1 MHSPMHS
8 FGESRTQPST
18 PCSHSME
25 CGGSRSSFIGSDAE
39 TFLRRR
45 AFFKSAAAPA
55 ASETESIMRQANS
68 AVHFAASETCF
79 SFSQS
84 YSPRQKER
92 GRPAREFKTQPHAD
106 EPCALQSPAAFCG
119 FQSTKLEMRFRKFR
133 LNF

>member
-25 CGGSRSSFIGSDAE
+25 CGGSRSSFIGSDVE

-55 ASETESIMRQANS
+55 ASETESIMRHCYQKAK
-68 AVHFAASETCF
+68 
-79 SFSQS
+79 
-84 YSPRQKER
+84 QKETPVKR
-92 GRPAREFKTQPHAD
+92 KMLPAVCGKTTV
-106 EPCALQSPAAFCG
+106 SM
-119 FQSTKLEMRFRKFR
+119 STTCISKNK
-133 LNF
+133 NHCCVDD